1 MEYFSKSFHKGFRR
15 LFFPSGY
22 IVSFPVRK
30 RNLKSFLSDPEDQFP
45 ISDKYV
51 SDYNVTLK
59 KKKKK
64 PLYILSG
71 FSQDKQ
77 YIFMAI
83 LNNMLDSRSIH
94 IGGAEGIFLS
104 PGYYRDLRELFV
116 APWTVVH
123 EAPLAMEFSRKDYW
137 SGLPFPPGDLPNPGT
152 QFLSLNVSC
161 IGEKVLYH

>member
-1 MEYFSKSFHKGFRR
+1 M
-15 LFFPSGY
+15 
-22 IVSFPVRK
+22 
-30 RNLKSFLSDPEDQFP
+30 
-45 ISDKYV
+45 
-51 SDYNVTLK
+51 
-59 KKKKK
+59 
-64 PLYILSG
+64 SG